1 MSKLKNGKQNKED
14 EQDRLEYKKDMHRNN
29 VIEDPKE

>member
-1 MSKLKNGKQNKED
+1 MFKGTQNKED
-14 EQDRLEYKKDMHRNN
+14 EQDRLKYKKDMHRNN